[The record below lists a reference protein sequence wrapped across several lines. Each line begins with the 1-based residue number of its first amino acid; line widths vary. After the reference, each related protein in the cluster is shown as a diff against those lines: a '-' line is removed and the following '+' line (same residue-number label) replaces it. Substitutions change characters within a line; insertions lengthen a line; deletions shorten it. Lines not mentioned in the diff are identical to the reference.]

1 MATFTIYLLRES
13 VRTAAEAV
21 VADAQEHVVAQ
32 DQSVYGTLY
41 VKARPRRA
49 PKWATLFEPFVE
61 RSKLGF
67 VQSTAAVFIVPAGGR
82 LFALTFGHGRFILK
96 PDAFEERF
104 GLLTTLNLV
113 KPDALRSI
121 DKRTFVDDQ
130 NSRVQTSQA
139 AAALDFGVD
148 IERDLIRGIVGY
160 PESAALG
167 RRLAGADALT
177 VSVDAKVPDFKRML
191 RRYLAA
197 FESNAYKQQ
206 FPWVD
211 QVRQLNSKSPV
222 VVALN
227 DLLVE
232 RLKEAWANNGRVAGC
247 WLAIPEI
254 IDWANVHGFKFTR
267 KASEGTSSDLHLPG
281 LVQAYPDQSPTLEFL
296 RSRYAM
302 SVDEEDHPID
312 QWPVY
317 RCVHCELQHEG
328 KSFVLSAGHWFE
340 VDKDFEASVDAYI
353 ANIPKYNH
361 PLPIYR
367 HADEAAYNADMVDK
381 GDGAWCLMDQKNLKV
396 GGIYDKVEFCD
407 VYGDKVLLHIKH
419 YGSSSV
425 LGHLFNQGLVSG
437 ELLKSHK
444 DYAGLAN
451 AKLDAAHQL
460 ALDEAIPRNVSDYTV
475 VFGVI
480 SQSEEPD
487 LHLPFFAKVV
497 LKGVCSR
504 LRDWGYGAVMLAK
517 IDCDRDLVVVKKVKA
532 KAPRK
537 KRQPRKAA

>member
-41 VKARPRRA
+41 VKARPRKA
-49 PKWATLFEPFVE
+49 PKWAPLFEPFVE
-61 RSKLGF
+61 RNKLGF
-67 VQSTAAVFIVPAGGR
+67 VQSTGAVFIVPAGGR

-130 NSRVQTSQA
+130 NSRVQMSQA
-139 AAALDFGVD
+139 SAALDFGVD

-160 PESAALG
+160 PESATLG
-167 RRLAGADALT
+167 RRLSGADALT
-177 VSVDAKVPDFKRML
+177 VSVEAKVPDFKRLL
-191 RRYLAA
+191 RGYLAA
-197 FESNAYKQQ
+197 FQSDAYKDQ

-211 QVRQLNSKSPV
+211 QVRQLNAKSLT

-232 RLKEAWANNGRVAGC
+232 RLKEAWANNGRISGC

-254 IDWANVHGFKFTR
+254 IDWASVHGFKFTR
-267 KASEGTSSDLHLPG
+267 KAGEGTSSDLHLPG
-281 LVQAYPDQSPTLEFL
+281 LVQAYPDQVPSLEFL
-296 RSRYAM
+296 RSRHAM
-302 SVDEEDHPID
+302 PVDEEDRPIE

-317 RCVHCELQHEG
+317 RCIHCELEHEG

-340 VDKDFEASVDAYI
+340 VDRDFVASVDAYI
-353 ANIPKYNH
+353 ANIPRYGG

-367 HADEAAYNADMVDK
+367 HDSEAAYNKDVVDK
-381 GDGAWCLMDQKNLKV
+381 GEGRWCLMDQKNLKV

-407 VYGDKVLLHIKH
+407 IYGNQEIIHVKH

-437 ELLKSHK
+437 ELLKSNK

-451 AKLDAAHQL
+451 AKLDSAHQL
-460 ALDEAIPRNVSDYTV
+460 TLDTAVPRNVSGYKV

-487 LHLPFFAKVV
+487 VHLPFFAKVV

-517 IDCDRDLVVVKKVKA
+517 IDCDRDHVVVKKVKT
-532 KAPRK
+532 KTPRK
-537 KRQPRKAA
+537 KRQPHKAA